1 MKWKVKWLPE
11 AVKDMEELDK
21 SVKLR
26 ILKAI
31 VKLEDDPLGYGEP
44 LGEKAGLDLSGMR
57 KLKAARGYRV
67 VYRVEEK
74 TMVVLIVV
82 VGKREDLEVYKTAAK
97 RIAAYR
103 KKVEAEI
110 KHLADLLK

>member
-1 MKWKVKWLPE
+1 MKWKIKWLPE
-11 AVKDMEELDK
+11 AVKDMEELDR

-26 ILKAI
+26 VLKAI

-57 KLKAARGYRV
+57 KLKAARRYRV
-67 VYRVEEK
+67 VYRVEENAV
-74 TMVVLIVV
+74 VVLIVV
-82 VGKREDLEVYKTAAK
+82 VGKREDLQVYKTAAK

-103 KKVEAEI
+103 KKVEAELN
-110 KHLADLLK
+110 HLADLLK